1 MEIRKT
7 RAYRNCNPLNIRW
20 TKARWQGQ
28 IGKDEAGFVK
38 FANFGYGYRAAVRIL
53 RSYWLKHVRTLEE
66 IITRWAPPEDGNDTE
81 QYINTVTGMM
91 QANGRTTGATL
102 AGQEGQSEPCV
113 VNRDTQMELSNR
125 DLIVQLLLAMTRV
138 EMGASSAQ
146 AHSLRPYAE
155 MGYDLAA
162 NDPEFFG

>member
-1 MEIRKT
+1 M
-7 RAYRNCNPLNIRW
+7 
-20 TKARWQGQ
+20 QGLAVSSPKFFGGVNGLREAPV
-28 IGKDEAGFVK
+28 IGRE
-38 FANFGYGYRAAVRIL
+38 
-53 RSYWLKHVRTLEE
+53 
-66 IITRWAPPEDGNDTE
+66 
-81 QYINTVTGMM
+81 
-91 QANGRTTGATL
+91 ATL